1 MGLYNSC
8 WTNFTK
14 FTKSQTKTYLPCAI
28 LISIWIISNKG
39 RIQWNP
45 RMNSMSHISFKFF
58 KATSLFALSTCI
70 FTIKRQ
76 YFVYIR
82 YVRNSTEIHLVFTLQ
97 RSLFPFMFIRSTSFW
112 NSTNFLG
119 LCVKKAMQIL

>member
-1 MGLYNSC
+1 
-8 WTNFTK
+8 
-14 FTKSQTKTYLPCAI
+14 
-28 LISIWIISNKG
+28 
-39 RIQWNP
+39 
-45 RMNSMSHISFKFF
+45 MNSMSHISFKFF